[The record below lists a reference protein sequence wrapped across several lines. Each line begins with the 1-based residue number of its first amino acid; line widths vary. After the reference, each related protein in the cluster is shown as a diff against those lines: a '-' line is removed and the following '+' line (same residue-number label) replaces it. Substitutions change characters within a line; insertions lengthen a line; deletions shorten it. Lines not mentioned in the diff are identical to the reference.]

1 MLRISFPF
9 RYFFNNKISIT
20 IRIKIKMILPLGGL
34 TNIIISV
41 YVNILHPK
49 FNLVKLILFIK
60 LVILEMV
67 LKYTRKIRRLLQR
80 KR

>member
-1 MLRISFPF
+1 
-9 RYFFNNKISIT
+9 
-20 IRIKIKMILPLGGL
+20 MILPLGGL

-60 LVILEMV
+60 LIILEMV